1 MIHQQTCVRYVN
13 GQIGY
18 GVYATAPI
26 PKGTIVY
33 VRDPFETEIS
43 PDGFG
48 AMEECYRQ
56 VAEKYSFID
65 EKGYRVLSWDA
76 AKYVNHC
83 CNFNSI
89 SAGFGFEIAVR
100 DIAAGQEL
108 TDDYGLFNL
117 DHDMFCCCG
126 SSNCRRI
133 VRSSDVDRYCRR
145 WDRVVIDALKY
156 LRQVNQPLW
165 PFMDADTKKSLCDY
179 LDGRGRYV
187 SVRKLKP
194 AAAGRFS
201 RAARRFAEV
210 PAPAAVAQR
219 VALGE
224 RCAAAG

>member
-43 PDGFG
+43 PELFSSV
-48 AMEECYRQ
+48 EECYRQ
-56 VAEKYSFID
+56 VAQKYSFID
-65 EKGYRVLSWDA
+65 EKGNRVLSWDA

-89 SAGFGFEIAVR
+89 SAGYGFEITVR
-100 DIAAGQEL
+100 DIAAGEEL

-126 SSNCRRI
+126 STNCRRI
-133 VRSSDVDRYCRR
+133 VRSSDVDRYCRK
-145 WDRVVIDALKY
+145 WDQVVIDAMKY
-156 LRQVNQPLW
+156 MRRVEQPLW

-179 LDGRGRYV
+179 LEGRGRYV
-187 SVRKLKP
+187 SVRALK
-194 AAAGRFS
+194 S
-201 RAARRFAEV
+201 VARRRFTTAAQRFAKV
-210 PAPAAVAQR
+210 PAAPAAQH
-219 VALGE
+219 VALVE
-224 RCAAAG
+224 RRAAAV